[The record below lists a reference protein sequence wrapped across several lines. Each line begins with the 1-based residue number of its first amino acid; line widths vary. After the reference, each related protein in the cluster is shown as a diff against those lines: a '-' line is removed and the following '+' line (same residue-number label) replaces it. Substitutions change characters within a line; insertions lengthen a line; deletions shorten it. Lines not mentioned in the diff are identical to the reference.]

1 MAIYLNYENPIGVE
15 AAVAVTKIPAGLPG
29 RIKSKTI
36 QGGNAVVLPYTGCCD
51 DMETTYDELNE

>member
-1 MAIYLNYENPIGVE
+1 MNYENPIGVE

-36 QGGNAVVLPYTGCCD
+36 QGGNAVVLPYTGWRD
-51 DMETTYDELNE
+51 DIGTAYDELNE